1 MKMKIKLG
9 LALSVLSGI
18 ALSVFMIICNLKYV
32 DPYTLLVTPSGMVTA
47 FMVLCTAAVVL
58 AFALPYFTLGKIDVS
73 DEAPNSSF
81 LIFSSS
87 LLGFLFA
94 GYVLHAIVSPL
105 REMLG
110 SVSLPS
116 ADIESFGKLLR
127 VLYIAGVVLAV
138 PSAVYFILVAVK
150 KTVAKNSLMSI
161 LATSPVL
168 FCAVKLVA
176 AFMSTSAKVN
186 SAGRRITIVTFCLC
200 IFFFLYEAI
209 LLAPKNDSDGEDKD
223 SVRVSRRYI
232 ASGYAAIVALLTS
245 KASLTVLQAFWLI
258 EVSDTYILNGIYI
271 TMILYIMA
279 RINMVSVKKI

>member
-1 MKMKIKLG
+1 MKTKIKLG
-9 LALSVLSGI
+9 IALSAFAGI
-18 ALSVFMIICNLKYV
+18 ALSAFMVICHLNYV
-32 DPYTLLVTPSGMVTA
+32 DPYTLLVIPSGTVTA
-47 FMVLCTAAVVL
+47 FRIVCTAAVVL
-58 AFALPYFTLGKIDVS
+58 ALALPYFTLGKIDVS
-73 DEAPNSSF
+73 DEAPNNSF

-94 GYVLHAIVSPL
+94 GYFLHAIVSPL

-110 SVSLPS
+110 GVSLPS
-116 ADIESFGKLLR
+116 ADVESFGRLLR
-127 VLYIAGVVLAV
+127 VLYIAGVILAV
-138 PSAVYFILVAVK
+138 PSAVYFVLVAVK
-150 KTVAKNSLMSI
+150 KTVARNSLMSI

-176 AFMSTSAKVN
+176 AFMSTSARVN

-209 LLAPKNDSDGEDKD
+209 LLAPKTDSDGEEKD

-232 ASGYAAIVALLTS
+232 ASGYAAIVALFTS
-245 KASLTVLQAFWLI
+245 KVSLTVLQAFWLI

-279 RINMVSVKKI
+279 RINSVSVRRV